1 MLYPV
6 SSLPRFSIK
15 LVIFN
20 HFFYVWSIYLF
31 SAPIHTGVTDHLYLI
46 VYFRFTISND
56 SATITNVYN
65 VNVYN
70 VNMHNII
77 AQTRDHDKSKK
88 ISGSLTGCQQQYESF

>member
-1 MLYPV
+1 M
-6 SSLPRFSIK
+6 
-15 LVIFN
+15 
-20 HFFYVWSIYLF
+20 
-31 SAPIHTGVTDHLYLI
+31 TDHLYLI

-56 SATITNVYN
+56 SATIT
-65 VNVYN
+65 NVYN